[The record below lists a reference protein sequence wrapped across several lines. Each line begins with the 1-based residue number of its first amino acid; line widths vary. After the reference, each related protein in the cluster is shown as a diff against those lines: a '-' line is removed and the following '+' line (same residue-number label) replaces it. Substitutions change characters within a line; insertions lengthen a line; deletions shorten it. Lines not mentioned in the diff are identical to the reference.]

1 MAHSEY
7 NNPHMGGNQMTFNY
21 VHQDN
26 DIQQNIIRLADN
38 MAAAAAG
45 FSSHGY
51 DIFINAREEFKEFVN
66 SNVGI
71 QNSKDNFTIE

>member
-1 MAHSEY
+1 
-7 NNPHMGGNQMTFNY
+7 MTFNY
-21 VHQDN
+21 IDQN
-26 DIQQNIIRLADN
+26 NNIQQNIIRLADN
-38 MAAAAAG
+38 MASAAAG

>member
-1 MAHSEY
+1 
-7 NNPHMGGNQMTFNY
+7 MTFNY

-38 MAAAAAG
+38 MAAAAVG

-51 DIFINAREEFKEFVN
+51 DVFISAREEFKEFVS
-66 SNVGI
+66 SNIRI
-71 QNSKDNFTIE
+71 QDSKDYFTIE